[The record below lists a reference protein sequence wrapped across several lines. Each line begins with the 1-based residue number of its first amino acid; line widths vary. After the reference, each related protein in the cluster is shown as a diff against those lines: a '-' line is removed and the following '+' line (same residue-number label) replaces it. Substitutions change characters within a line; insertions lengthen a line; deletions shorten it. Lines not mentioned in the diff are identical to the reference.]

1 MCKGK
6 REHKIVMKKFDL
18 NSICGRK
25 SLFAA
30 TTSKYCGVVY
40 KPGWVG
46 RWSVTPDEVSL

>member
-25 SLFAA
+25 VYSQQPQANIVGLFI
-30 TTSKYCGVVY
+30 S
-40 KPGWVG
+40 PVG
-46 RWSVTPDEVSL
+46 LVDGL